1 MDDRWL
7 SLAEIAVYLGVS
19 KDSVYRWLELRY
31 MPAHKV
37 GRQWKFK
44 VSEVDAWVRSG
55 KADFTPAA
63 VATKTRRP
71 GQARKGR

>member
-19 KDSVYRWLELRY
+19 KDTVYRWLELRH

-44 VSEVDAWVRSG
+44 AAEVDAWVRSG
-55 KADFTPAA
+55 EADLALAA
-63 VATKTRRP
+63 VATKTGRP
-71 GQARKGR
+71 ARTRSGR

>member
-7 SLAEIAVYLGVS
+7 SPAEIAEYLGVS
-19 KDSVYRWLELRY
+19 RDTVYRWLELRH

-44 VSEVDAWVRSG
+44 VSEVDDWVRSG
-55 KADFTPAA
+55 KADFAPDA

-71 GQARKGR
+71 ARTRKGR